1 MSGMTLDGA
10 VLEVVPVQH
19 WDGRSIEVRGLL
31 PATSYDT
38 IQLFFESKQRSGGD
52 AVEHM
57 QLDGDN
63 RVAYVTFESS
73 EGQSSTLTLVHKFI
87 ERRSANAPNW
97 PLFCYV
103 GIMVNMSPLLILM
116 LILERSR

>member
-31 PATSYDT
+31 PVTSYDT
-38 IQLFFESKQRSGGD
+38 IQLFFESKRRSGGD

-63 RVAYVTFESS
+63 NVAYVTFESS
-73 EGQSSTLTLVHKFI
+73 EGQ
-87 ERRSANAPNW
+87 R
-97 PLFCYV
+97 
-103 GIMVNMSPLLILM
+103 
-116 LILERSR
+116 